1 MNFQTV
7 QNLATSDE
15 KATLFGTLKEFKG
28 GGLTANG
35 KPFAKVSITDDLGVT
50 KNCKLYGTLPQV
62 QQVGQRL
69 QFSIGWYD
77 YEYQGKTGRAFAG
90 FWNDK
95 ATVLQ
100 TPAMVNQTPQVST
113 QPPQATQRAPQSTT
127 RQEPDWDSKD
137 MRIAYQCFRKAYV
150 EAACNGLC
158 KLEDVHALCIAAL
171 SDMYSLEIASV
182 KGLRNLNKPSPF
194 QGNMEDNPALD
205 DEVPF

>member
-28 GGLTANG
+28 GGMTANK
-35 KPFAKVSITDDLGVT
+35 KPFAKVSITDDFGVT

-62 QQVGQRL
+62 HQVGQRL

-100 TPAMVNQTPQVST
+100 TPVNQAQQTPNSTPQPT
-113 QPPQATQRAPQSTT
+113 QKPET
-127 RQEPDWDSKD
+127 DWDSKD
-137 MRIAYQCFRKAYV
+137 MRIAYQCFRKGYI

-158 KLEDVHALCIAAL
+158 KLEDVHGLCLEALA
-171 SDMYSLEIASV
+171 DMYSLEIATV
-182 KGLRNLNKPSPF
+182 KGLKNLSKSSPF
-194 QGNMEDNPALD
+194 NGSVEDNPALD
-205 DEVPF
+205 DDVPF